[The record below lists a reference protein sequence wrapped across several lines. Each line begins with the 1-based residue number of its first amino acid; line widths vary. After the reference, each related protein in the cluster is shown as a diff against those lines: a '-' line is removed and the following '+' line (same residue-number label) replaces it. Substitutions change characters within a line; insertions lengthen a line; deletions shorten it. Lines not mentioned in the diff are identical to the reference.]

1 MDDSLDDS
9 QLDKEQRAPS
19 AGPVQY
25 PQVIFYLVPVERAQR
40 VDAFL
45 AQTGGR
51 AAAAD
56 FFAAVNNDAVPVART
71 QSIDAFFAP
80 QTSGRAAVSDFLAA
94 VNEAAENQKK
104 VAAVVPFSNYSL
116 PPTPEA
122 DAVSGEVIFRV
133 SFFHN
138 KF

>member
-25 PQVIFYLVPVERAQR
+25 PQVIFHLVPVERAQR

-56 FFAAVNNDAVPVART
+56 FFAVVNNDAVPVART
-71 QSIDAFFAP
+71 QSVDAFSSL
-80 QTSGRAAVSDFLAA
+80 TDRGRAAASDFLAA
-94 VNEAAENQKK
+94 VNDDAKNKEK
-104 VAAVVPFSNYSL
+104 VAAVAPFSNYSL

-122 DAVSGEVIFRV
+122 DAVSVEVIFRV
-133 SFFHN
+133 SFFYN
-138 KF
+138 KL